1 MHNKVKSTKNVRVLV
16 ANGQGVMLDPNPSDV
31 QGEWKRMPGISST
44 YVPVKGSFVVKASE
58 ESDSGIP
65 GEVLEPRALAA
76 LVGVASAMFVAE
88 RGKKRQAE

>member
-1 MHNKVKSTKNVRVLV
+1 MKAVV

-31 QGEWKRMPGISST
+31 QGEWKRMPGISSA
-44 YVPVKGSFVVKASE
+44 YVSVKGSFTVTTPE

-65 GEVLEPRALAA
+65 AEVLEPRILA
-76 LVGVASAMFVAE
+76 LVGVASAMFTAK